1 MVLGGQKIVF
11 YLPNKFV
18 SFVEKVKSPSIVAQW
33 SKRGMHKVSIL
44 TTLICFEN
52 TFLGDGATGR
62 ICLLNCTTTQSTV
75 VDLSTRRAFLNIDQS
90 L

>member
-33 SKRGMHKVSIL
+33 SKRGMYKVSIL
-44 TTLICFEN
+44 TTYILICFEK
-52 TFLGDGATGR
+52 TFLGGWGSGGEFV
-62 ICLLNCTTTQSTV
+62 C
-75 VDLSTRRAFLNIDQS
+75 
-90 L
+90 